1 MDNAMKTPRSRLTF
15 TMLNQCV
22 KNSICKQQTFDQ
34 TQLNNELG
42 QQIFKDLAL
51 PYSRRYGA
59 SGCSIRGAG
68 QGREG
73 QARFDQLA
81 EEYPDATIGILG
93 IPWDIPEENWKI
105 HGKHPQAYHGIPK
118 SEV

>member
-1 MDNAMKTPRSRLTF
+1 MNLDSKSSNSSRTWHYYIHVG
-15 TMLNQCV
+15 TVRQDDPSV
-22 KNSICKQQTFDQ
+22 V
-34 TQLNNELG
+34 
-42 QQIFKDLAL
+42 
-51 PYSRRYGA
+51 
-59 SGCSIRGAG
+59 

-105 HGKHPQAYHGIPK
+105 MGKIRRN
-118 SEV
+118 S